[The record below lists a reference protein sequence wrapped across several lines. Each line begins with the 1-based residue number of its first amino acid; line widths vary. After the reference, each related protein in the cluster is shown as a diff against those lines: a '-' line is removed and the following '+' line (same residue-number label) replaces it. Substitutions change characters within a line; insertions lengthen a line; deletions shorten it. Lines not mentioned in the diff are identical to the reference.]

1 MYKEDTIA
9 AIATP
14 AGEGGVGIV
23 RMSGPDAEGIAQAI
37 FCRSGGKNGKLKSHT
52 LYHGTIRDPKSSKI
66 VDEVLLTIMRKPR
79 SYTGEDVVE
88 VHCHGGV
95 FVVRR
100 ALELVLSQGAR
111 HAEPGE
117 FTKRAFLNGRLDL
130 AQAEAV
136 RDLILARTEKAAE
149 LALSQIKGAL
159 SDWVGDLREELIDIV
174 VQVEAAIDFP
184 DEEVELLEP
193 PLLISKIE
201 ALREKISTITG
212 TYEWGKLFREGAKV
226 CICGR
231 PNVGKSSLLNALLG
245 EPRVIV
251 TPLPGT
257 TRDIIEESINLDG
270 LPVVLWDTAGI
281 RTTGDEAEQIGVALS
296 LQHIAKSEAVMVVLD
311 ASVSLSAE
319 DHVFLSFIKSKR
331 SLIVLNKHDLEQQI
345 DIEQLDRLVGNQK
358 FVSVSATRGD
368 GLQEL
373 KQSLRELILHV
384 DVEPGLV
391 LTNLRHKS
399 ALVRGNQ
406 ALADAVSALSQKRS
420 AELIAVTLQEAR
432 QCLEEVIGS
441 VQDEDILERIFTE
454 FCIGK

>member
-9 AIATP
+9 AVATP

-23 RMSGPDAEGIAQAI
+23 RVSGPDAEGIAGAI
-37 FCRSGGKNGKLKSHT
+37 FSRDAGKNGKLKSHA
-52 LYHGTIRDPKSSKI
+52 LYHGSIRDPQTGKI
-66 VDEVLLTIMRKPR
+66 LDEVLLTIMRKPR

-100 ALELVLSQGAR
+100 VLGLVLSRGAR

-149 LALSQIKGAL
+149 LALSQVQGSL
-159 SDWVGDLREELIDIV
+159 SDWVSELREELIDIA

-184 DEEVELLEP
+184 DEEVEFLESP
-193 PLLISKIE
+193 VLIAKVA
-201 ALREKISTITG
+201 ALREKISVITSS
-212 TYEWGKLFREGAKV
+212 YEWGRLFREGAKV
-226 CICGR
+226 CLCGR

-245 EPRVIV
+245 EQRVIV
-251 TPLPGT
+251 TALPGT

-270 LPVVLWDTAGI
+270 LPVILWDTAGI
-281 RTTGDEAEQIGVALS
+281 RDTGDEAEQMGVNLS
-296 LQHIAKSEAVMVVLD
+296 RQHIAKSDAVVVVLD
-311 ASVSLSAE
+311 SSVALSAE
-319 DHVFLSFIKSKR
+319 DQVFLSSIHAKR
-331 SLIVLNKHDLEQQI
+331 SLIVLNKCDLEQQI
-345 DIEQLDRLVGNQK
+345 DRQQLEQLVGSQEI
-358 FVSVSATRGD
+358 VSVSATRGD
-368 GLQEL
+368 GLHEL
-373 KQSLRELILHV
+373 KRSLRELILRV
-384 DVEPGLV
+384 DVEPVLV
-391 LTNLRHKS
+391 LTNIRHKS

-406 ALADAVSALSQKRS
+406 ALADAVSALSAGRS
-420 AELIAVTLQEAR
+420 PELIAVTLQEAR
-432 QCLEEVIGS
+432 HCLEEVVGS
-441 VQDEDILERIFTE
+441 VHNEDILERIFTQ